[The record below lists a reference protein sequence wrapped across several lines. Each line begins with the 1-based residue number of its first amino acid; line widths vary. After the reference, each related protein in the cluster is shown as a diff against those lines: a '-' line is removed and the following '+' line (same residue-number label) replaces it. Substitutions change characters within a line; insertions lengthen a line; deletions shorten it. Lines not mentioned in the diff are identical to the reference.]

1 MGASLW
7 RSSFAMCVLITF
19 LTVANILATL
29 AEERMEN
36 TAMRGPARRAADQNH
51 TAFGAGVEFFRDI
64 DPQELAASERAGLP
78 EPSGAPF
85 LAGRR
90 GTAALAIPPAPSLA
104 RKGRGATINPPS
116 RFDSQTA
123 TPFDDGWQTQAADL
137 TDLPPLPTTLI
148 RDATRTVISW
158 NQSPDIGFDRAVNP
172 YRGCE
177 HGCVYCYARPTH
189 AYLGYSP
196 GLDFETKLLFKP
208 EVAELLEKELRK
220 PGYLARPL
228 ALGSNTDPY
237 QPIERT
243 LKLTRAVLGVLDR
256 FNHPVTIVTKSAGV
270 LHDLDILRSLA
281 ARNLV
286 RVCLSVT
293 TLDPVLARR
302 MEPRAAS
309 PARRLQAIEQLTRA
323 GVPAGVLA
331 APMIPALNDAELERI
346 LEAASRAGARWGG
359 YVLLRLP
366 HELKQIFEDWLHE
379 HFPDRAR
386 HVLELVRETRSGALN
401 DATFGRRFSG
411 TGVYADLLAR
421 RFARAARQW
430 GLDSHETLDCTQFA
444 APTQAGRGLAEAQ
457 MSLF

>member
-1 MGASLW
+1 MQDGHGE
-7 RSSFAMCVLITF
+7 
-19 LTVANILATL
+19 LAR
-29 AEERMEN
+29 E
-36 TAMRGPARRAADQNH
+36 
-51 TAFGAGVEFFRDI
+51 V
-64 DPQELAASERAGLP
+64 DPQEIEALDRAGAP
-78 EPSGAPF
+78 EPSAEPGRQ
-85 LAGRR
+85 LRR
-90 GTAALAIPPAPSLA
+90 GKTSMVIPPIPPEANRV
-104 RKGRGATINPPS
+104 RKGRGATINPPV
-116 RFDSQTA
+116 RFDAQSTA
-123 TPFDDGWQTQAADL
+123 PVDDGWETLAADL
-137 TDLPPLPTTLI
+137 ADLPPLPTTLI
-148 RDATRTVISW
+148 RDASRSVISW

-177 HGCVYCYARPTH
+177 HGCVYCYARPSH

-220 PGYLARPL
+220 PGYVARPL

-270 LHDLDILRSLA
+270 LHDLDILKSLA
-281 ARNLV
+281 ERKLV

-293 TLDPVLARR
+293 TLDPALARR

-309 PARRLQAIEQLTRA
+309 PSRRLHAIEELTRA

-331 APMIPALNDAELERI
+331 APMIPALNDAEMERI

-366 HELKQIFEDWLHE
+366 HELKQIFEEWLHQ

-386 HVLELVRETRSGALN
+386 HVLELVRQTRAGALN
-401 DATFGRRFSG
+401 DARFGHRFSG

-430 GLDSHETLDCTQFA
+430 GLDNHEQLDCSRFA
-444 APTQAGRGLAEAQ
+444 APPDARNRLAEAQ

>member
-1 MGASLW
+1 MAHP
-7 RSSFAMCVLITF
+7 T
-19 LTVANILATL
+19 ATDDGGEL
-29 AEERMEN
+29 SRE
-36 TAMRGPARRAADQNH
+36 
-51 TAFGAGVEFFRDI
+51 I
-64 DPQELAASERAGLP
+64 DPQAVAAMDCAEAMPDPAELPRSRA
-78 EPSGAPF
+78 
-85 LAGRR
+85 RR
-90 GTAALAIPPAPSLA
+90 
-104 RKGRGATINPPS
+104 GRGATVNPAS
-116 RFDSQTA
+116 RFDHQA
-123 TPFDDGWQTQAADL
+123 AAPFDDGWQTMETDF

-148 RDATRTVISW
+148 RDATRSVISW
-158 NQSPDIGFDRAVNP
+158 NESPDIGFDRAVNP

-220 PGYLARPL
+220 PGYVARPL

-243 LKLTRAVLGVLDR
+243 LKLTRAVLEVLDR

-270 LHDLDILRSLA
+270 LRDLDILASLA
-281 ARNLV
+281 SRNLV
-286 RVCLSVT
+286 RVCMSVT

-302 MEPRAAS
+302 MEPRAAT

-331 APMIPALNDAELERI
+331 APMIPALNDAEMERI
-346 LEAASRAGARWGG
+346 LEASSRAGARWGG

-366 HELKQIFEDWLHE
+366 HELRAIFEDWLQQ

-386 HVLELVRETRSGALN
+386 RVLEMVRQTRAGALN
-401 DATFGRRFSG
+401 DSRFGQRFTG

-430 GLDSHETLDCTQFA
+430 GLDGRDSLDCSQFA
-444 APTQAGRGLAEAQ
+444 PPPARKGLAESQ